1 MIGPAPILAV
11 IVGLF
16 HVSAYVFIRGRAGAR
31 LPLLI
36 VAAVLGAWA
45 GDAVGGR
52 LALDPMRIGDFH
64 LLAASIV
71 AWLAIGLVAI
81 LSVLVPERTKADR
94 QPRIQTQV
102 VRGAT
107 PPGGEAA
114 ATMAETREPE
124 QGVST

>member
-1 MIGPAPILAV
+1 MIGPAPILAI

-52 LALDPMRIGDFH
+52 LAIDPMRIGDFH
-64 LLAASIV
+64 LLMASIV

-81 LSVLVPERTKADR
+81 LSVLVPERSKDDR

-102 VRGAT
+102 VRG
-107 PPGGEAA
+107 PGPGAA
-114 ATMAETREPE
+114 AGAAVEPHEPQPE
-124 QGVST
+124 QGATT